1 MQGHVCAG
9 VCVWP
14 CACVCM
20 GMCVCVLVSV
30 CVMCVHV
37 CVCGAGV
44 GNCVYLT
51 STLCPCDPPPL
62 LPPTCPPSCLCSPQ
76 VRELAYLPLA
86 DDIPVA
92 FNSCRKGP
100 RGVGFFC
107 LGLLTGCRLH
117 LPGSPGVGA
126 RPIWPWVSWSGCPPH
141 MAAVSG
147 CSCRVGLKNLF
158 YLLPCVHS
166 TGVKSSRPH
175 LP

>member
-1 MQGHVCAG
+1 MGPRRTPGAYAALHLQCHVC
-9 VCVWP
+9 
-14 CACVCM
+14 M
-20 GMCVCVLVSV
+20 MVSV

-147 CSCRVGLKNLF
+147 CSCRVGHGETALQSLVAGCASW
-158 YLLPCVHS
+158 YLLLHA
-166 TGVKSSRPH
+166 
-175 LP
+175 